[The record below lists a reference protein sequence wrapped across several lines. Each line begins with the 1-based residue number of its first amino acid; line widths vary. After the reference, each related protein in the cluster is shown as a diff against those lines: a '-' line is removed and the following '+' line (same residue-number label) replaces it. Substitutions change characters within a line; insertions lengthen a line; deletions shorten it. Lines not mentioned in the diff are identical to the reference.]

1 LNVAGK
7 YYKELFKWESREPFC
22 SYNNFWDKEDLV
34 QVDENAELEAHFSE
48 EEIREVVLSCYSEGA
63 PGPNGLSFLFY
74 HKFSDVVKSDILNMF
89 SAGWICLDLTLPC

>member
-1 LNVAGK
+1 
-7 YYKELFKWESREPFC
+7 
-22 SYNNFWDKEDLV
+22 LV

-74 HKFSDVVKSDILNMF
+74 HKFLDVVKSDILNMF